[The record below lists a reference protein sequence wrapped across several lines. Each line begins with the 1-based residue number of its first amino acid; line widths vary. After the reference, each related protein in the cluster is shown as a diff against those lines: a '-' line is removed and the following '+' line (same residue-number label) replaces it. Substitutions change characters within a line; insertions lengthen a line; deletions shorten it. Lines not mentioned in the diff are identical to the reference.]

1 MRALLLSIALVAGLA
16 LGLAGAAVATT
27 GELLEV
33 EIDKGDVVHLARP
46 AASVFIANPEVADVQ
61 VLSPTLVY
69 VFGRGLG
76 ETQLFAVDESDR
88 VLANR
93 RVLVSHNLSGLQR
106 ALDSSLP
113 GRAIRIESV
122 EGGLLLSGEVETAS
136 EAAQAARLA
145 GRFLPGETDEVINEL
160 SVSGATQVN
169 LRVRVAE
176 VSRRL
181 SKQFGINWESVAQF
195 GNVTAALGVGRS
207 IIGDA
212 DGALL
217 RGPGG
222 VNSVALGYSSDNLDL
237 NTMIDALASEG
248 LISVLAEPNLTAM
261 SGESASFLAGGEFP
275 IPLANED
282 GNLEVEFRQFGVSLD
297 FVPTLVGD
305 GRINLRVRPE
315 VSQLSSAGAV
325 TIGTLTIPAI
335 ATRRAETTVELGSG
349 ESFAIAGLL
358 RNDVNSGVS
367 KYPFLGDLPV
377 LGALFRS
384 SSFQAD
390 ETELVIIVTPYLVR
404 PSDARRLAAPTDG
417 FTRPSDVDLIV
428 KGRVQGAPR
437 STHAGGP
444 ATGETGAVR
453 GPLGPVGYLLD

>member
-1 MRALLLSIALVAGLA
+1 MRRPAIAVAAALTLVLA
-16 LGLAGAAVATT
+16 LSAAGSARAASGA
-27 GELLEV
+27 LLEV

-76 ETQLFAVDESDR
+76 ETQLFAVDGSDN

-93 RVLVSHNLSGLQR
+93 RVLVSHNLSGLRR
-106 ALDSSLP
+106 AIEGAMP
-113 GRAIRIESV
+113 GREIRVDSV
-122 EGGLLLSGEVETAS
+122 EGGLLLSGAVDSAS
-136 EAAQAARLA
+136 EAAQAGRLA
-145 GRFLPGETDEVINEL
+145 ARFLPGEGGEVINEIA
-160 SVSGATQVN
+160 VTGATQVN

-176 VSRRL
+176 VSRSL
-181 SKQFGINWESVAQF
+181 SKQFGINWESAAQF
-195 GNVTAALGVGRS
+195 GSVSAALAVGRDFIS
-207 IIGDA
+207 GGQA
-212 DGALL
+212 V

-222 VNSVALGYSSDNLDL
+222 VNSLALGYASDSLDL
-237 NTMIDALASEG
+237 NTLIDALAAEG

-275 IPLANED
+275 IPVADED
-282 GNLEVEFRQFGVSLD
+282 GDLSVEFRPFGVSLD
-297 FVPTLVGD
+297 FRPTLVGN

-325 TIGTLTIPAI
+325 SIGGLEIPAI

-349 ESFAIAGLL
+349 ESFAVAGLL
-358 RNDVNSGVS
+358 RNDVNSSVS

-384 SSFQAD
+384 STFQAD
-390 ETELVIIVTPYLVR
+390 ESELVIIVTPYLVR
-404 PSDARRLAAPTDG
+404 PSDARRLVAPTDSYK
-417 FTRPSDVDLIV
+417 RPSDVDLIL
-428 KGRVQGAPR
+428 KGQVHGGRDAPPAGEQGP
-437 STHAGGP
+437 
-444 ATGETGAVR
+444 VR
-453 GPLGPVGYLLD
+453 GPVGPIGYRLD

>member
-404 PSDARRLAAPTDG
+404 PSDARRLAAPTDS

-437 STHAGGP
+437 AAHAGGP